1 MKIKVTCEIEV
12 PVEATEKQITE
23 WVRFSLSQSGSIG
36 RNPLL
41 EYPCEAIWESI
52 NWEYIR

>member
-1 MKIKVTCEIEV
+1 
-12 PVEATEKQITE
+12 
-23 WVRFSLSQSGSIG
+23 VRFSLSQSGSIG